1 MTIIDTVRLEMQ
13 EHHEKHG
20 SWRAVGR
27 IIGKSAAYAQRVV
40 RGDLEPSQEVIARW
54 MASRSCVPVKH
65 EQIAYPVDHDAILH
79 LSPNGTG
86 SLHTY
91 TVPPDAEV
99 VIVPAGARIVQ
110 PKAPS
115 KPARKRDRIEAT
127 RYTERGFSTAEI
139 AEVNREVFDNG
150 RIPSWLWN
158 HPGMAEV
165 LDGEIRRQRAL
176 AAQEMDNA

>member
-1 MTIIDTVRLEMQ
+1 MNRQHIANPTTIEAISKLKPGLTWRKLAVNLGYPDNVGASLCNLAHGRAGQFTFDGEQELRRRL
-13 EHHEKHG
+13 
-20 SWRAVGR
+20 S
-27 IIGKSAAYAQRVV
+27 
-40 RGDLEPSQEVIARW
+40 LPPLLPS
-54 MASRSCVPVKH
+54 
-65 EQIAYPVDHDAILH
+65 
-79 LSPNGTG
+79 
-86 SLHTY
+86 Y
-91 TVPPDAEV
+91 TVPACPSCGSVHTGDCHGLQGEV

-110 PKAPS
+110 PKAPSS

-165 LDGEIRRQRAL
+165 LAGEIRRQRAL